1 MNFEAGS
8 LFPRLHSLEKDFT
21 RSEKKVVE
29 AVLDNPEEV
38 LYSSIT
44 DLAEK
49 AGVGDTTV
57 VRFCRKVGFKGYQD
71 FKMFLAG
78 ELSAG
83 NGDDLNILS
92 TKLEKDDDIDT
103 IIQKIINTN
112 MKALKD
118 TAALLNTKDIEAAV
132 SLIEHSRSIYFYGS
146 GISGHTAADARN
158 TFLRVGLSVN
168 ALNDPH
174 MQAMSAALLTPEDLA
189 IAISHSG
196 SSKDTIET
204 LRIAKESGAKTIC
217 ITHYSKSPITKYA
230 DIILLSGHKEGPL
243 QGGALTTK
251 IAQMFVIDILYTE
264 YCRRNPEKAALSRE
278 KAARAVSEKLY

>member
-71 FKMFLAG
+71 FKMFSW

-83 NGDDLNILS
+83 NGDN
-92 TKLEKDDDIDT
+92 
-103 IIQKIINTN
+103 
-112 MKALKD
+112 
-118 TAALLNTKDIEAAV
+118 
-132 SLIEHSRSIYFYGS
+132 
-146 GISGHTAADARN
+146 
-158 TFLRVGLSVN
+158 
-168 ALNDPH
+168 
-174 MQAMSAALLTPEDLA
+174 
-189 IAISHSG
+189 
-196 SSKDTIET
+196 
-204 LRIAKESGAKTIC
+204 
-217 ITHYSKSPITKYA
+217 
-230 DIILLSGHKEGPL
+230 
-243 QGGALTTK
+243 
-251 IAQMFVIDILYTE
+251 
-264 YCRRNPEKAALSRE
+264 
-278 KAARAVSEKLY
+278 

>member
-1 MNFEAGS
+1 MTLEAGS
-8 LFPRLHSLEKDFT
+8 LFPKLHSLEKNFT
-21 RSEKKVVE
+21 KAEKKVVE

-78 ELSAG
+78 ELSG
-83 NGDDLNILS
+83 NSGDNLNIIS
-92 TKLEKDDDIDT
+92 TKLDKDDDIDT

-112 MKALKD
+112 VKALKD

-132 SLIEHSRSIYFYGS
+132 TLIEKSKAIYFYGS

-158 TFLRVGLSVN
+158 TFMRVGLLANVFSD
-168 ALNDPH
+168 AH
-174 MQAMSAALLTPEDLA
+174 MQAMSASLLTPEDLA

-217 ITHYSKSPITKYA
+217 ITHYAKAPITKYA

-264 YCRRNPEKAALSRE
+264 YCRRNPEKASISRE
-278 KAARAVSEKLY
+278 KAAHAISEKLY